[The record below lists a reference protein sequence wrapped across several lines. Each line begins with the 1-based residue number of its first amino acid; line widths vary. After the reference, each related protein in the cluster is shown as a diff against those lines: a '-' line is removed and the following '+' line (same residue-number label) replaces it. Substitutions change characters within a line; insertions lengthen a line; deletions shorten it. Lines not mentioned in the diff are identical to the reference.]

1 MIVLSVVDLRLDKNK
16 KVGMDSEWS
25 FRVERHVC
33 TRTVV
38 SVNKTNTNPTKRV
51 GLIQS
56 GHHYHVNE
64 N

>member
-1 MIVLSVVDLRLDKNK
+1 LDKNK

>member
-16 KVGMDSEWS
+16 KIGMDSEWS
-25 FRVERHVC
+25 VRVEQRVC
-33 TRTVV
+33 SRTVV
-38 SVNKTNTNPTKRV
+38 SVNKANTNPTKRI

-56 GHHYHVNE
+56 GHHYHLIE